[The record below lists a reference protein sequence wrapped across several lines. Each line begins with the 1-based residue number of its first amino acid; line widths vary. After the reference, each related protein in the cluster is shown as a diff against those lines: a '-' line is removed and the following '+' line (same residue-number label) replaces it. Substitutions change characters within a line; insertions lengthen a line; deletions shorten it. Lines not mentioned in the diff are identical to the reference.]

1 MQVRQFSSMCRVL
14 IAAGALGAASMAVAQ
29 TSTPPPA
36 PMPMAPAEAPASR
49 MDIFLGYSYFA
60 PHGSVHDSPAPI
72 GAFRYESADYG
83 AMGSASY
90 FLTRYFG
97 FTAEYGD
104 HSLGKNDSFR
114 TAEGGV
120 IFRFPWNDITPFV
133 HGLAGGVQVGGPNT
147 PGTPACTSNP
157 CQPGTDVFVEPTKW
171 GPGLTTGGGVDYNLP
186 YFHHKL
192 ALRVFQAD
200 YEYVHADFGP
210 GNTTNTPP
218 GNVLGGRV
226 NVDAVRL
233 STGIVLHLGEIA
245 PPPPVTFSCSVSP
258 SDVYPGDPVTVT
270 GTAGMLNPKKTAT
283 YSYTSNGG
291 TVSGTG
297 ATATIATTGV
307 APGSYTVTGHVTE
320 GNKAGQSADCT
331 ASFMVKDY
339 EPPTISCSANPSTV
353 APGQSSTISAQAMS
367 PQNRPLTYSYSASS
381 GSISGTSSTAT
392 LDTTGAAPGS
402 ITVTCNTQDDKGKTA
417 SATTT
422 VTVSAPAAP
431 PMPHAQKLCSIQFEH
446 DKKRPARVDNE
457 AKACLDE
464 VALSLQQQS
473 SATAVV
479 VGESATMKGKHG
491 EMEAEKLSKERAVNT
506 KAYLTTEKGVDA
518 SRIEVR
524 TGPAGSNQVENY
536 LVPSGASIDTDF
548 PGLTKFDEKAM
559 EMKKPMPKHHPKT
572 HRVGDAAPTTDH
584 GTPQ

>member
-1 MQVRQFSSMCRVL
+1 M
-14 IAAGALGAASMAVAQ
+14 
-29 TSTPPPA
+29 
-36 PMPMAPAEAPASR
+36 MAPAEAPASR
-49 MDIFLGYSYFA
+49 MDVFLGYSYFA
-60 PHGSVHDSPAPI
+60 PHGSVHDSPFPI
-72 GAFRYESADYG
+72 GSFRYESADYG
-83 AMGSASY
+83 AVGSVSY
-90 FLTRYFG
+90 FLSRNFG

-120 IFRFPWNDITPFV
+120 IFRYPFGDITPFV
-133 HGLAGGVQVGGPNT
+133 HGLAGGVKVGGPNS
-147 PGTPACTSNP
+147 PGQPPCTEDP
-157 CQPGTDVFVEPTKW
+157 CQPGTDIFVEPYQW
-171 GPGLTTGGGVDYNLP
+171 GVGLTAGGGVDYLLP
-186 YFHHKL
+186 YFHHHL

-210 GNTTNTPP
+210 GNTASTPP
-218 GNVLGGRV
+218 GNVIGGRV
-226 NVDAVRL
+226 NVDAVQL
-233 STGIVLHLGEIA
+233 STGLVLKFGEIA
-245 PPPPVTFSCSVSP
+245 PPPPVTFSCSADP
-258 SDVYPGDPVTVT
+258 SSVYPGDPVTVT
-270 GTAGMLNPKKTAT
+270 GTPGMLNPKKTAS
-283 YSYTSNGG
+283 YSYTSTGG
-291 TVSGTG
+291 PVSGTG
-297 ATATIATTGV
+297 ATGTIATAGL
-307 APGSYTVTGHVTE
+307 APGSYTVTGHVTQ
-320 GNKAGQSADCT
+320 GTKAGQSADCT
-331 ASFMVKDY
+331 ASFTVKEY

-367 PQNRPLTYSYSASS
+367 PQNRPLTYSYSASA
-381 GSISGTSSTAT
+381 GSVSGTTSTAT

-431 PMPHAQKLCSIQFEH
+431 PMPKSSKLCSIQFEH

-479 VGESATMKGKHG
+479 VGESAPGK
-491 EMEAEKLSKERAVNT
+491 MSEKLAKERAVNT

-518 SRIEVR
+518 SRVEVR
-524 TGPAGSNQVENY
+524 TGPEGSNQVENY
-536 LVPSGASIDTDF
+536 LVPSGASFDTDF
-548 PGLTKFDEKAM
+548 PGMKKFDAEPAKP
-559 EMKKPMPKHHPKT
+559 MKKKKAHK
-572 HRVGDAAPTTDH
+572 VGASH